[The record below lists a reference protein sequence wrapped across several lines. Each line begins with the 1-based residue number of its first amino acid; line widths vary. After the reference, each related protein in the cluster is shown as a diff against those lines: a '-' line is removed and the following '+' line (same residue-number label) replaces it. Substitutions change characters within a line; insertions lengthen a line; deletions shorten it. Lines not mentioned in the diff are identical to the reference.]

1 MASPAPDQHGAMLLF
16 YIPALCVNPAARG
29 ATGFRN
35 PRRGDGPSAM
45 GLLPIP
51 GPGRTRTACRSIL
64 LLAATGGLL
73 LAGCGGMQDSDVGAG
88 SGLKP
93 VPRNRTLIL
102 DCAET
107 STCAGQIIDY
117 NSFNPYV
124 PGGISRIGYNFLYEP
139 LYFYLAYR
147 ETGNIVP
154 WIATGHEYNDD
165 YTEVTIHLR
174 DGVEWSDGTPWTAHD
189 LVFTI
194 EMLRANAPEMTFS
207 TDMETWVAEAVAV
220 DDLTARIS
228 LRAPNPR
235 FVFTYFTHNFDNGVP
250 IVPRHVWEGREE
262 PITFLNFDPERGW
275 PVVSG
280 PYRLARSEPEQRIW
294 DLRQDWWAAK
304 IGFQP
309 LPRVER
315 LIYLPYQDEVK
326 RVQNLMGNYLDTS
339 LDLRPPNIE
348 TAVLRNPAITTWSGR
363 EKPFGRRDWW
373 PISLGFNH
381 LEEPF
386 GDPRIRWAINHAI
399 DRDQLVEVAW
409 HGAGEPTLHPFPEF
423 PPLMRYLNQIDDLLE
438 KYPVGLF
445 DPARTAAIMEEI
457 GWQRDPEGYWSRDG
471 QRLKIVIDIY
481 DFHQDIAAVLTAQL
495 ARAGFLAN
503 FRKTPDAGT
512 RMMQGD
518 ARAFITGHGGSVRD
532 PYFTLRLYHSRFVQP
547 TGTATQ
553 YFWRWANEDFDR
565 LVDRM
570 GATSPDDPELAIMFR
585 QAMEI
590 WLRELPS
597 VPLLQWYH
605 RIPYNQTY
613 WTNWPSEDNPY
624 ANPSYWART
633 WLLVLLGLQPTQ

>member
-1 MASPAPDQHGAMLLF
+1 MPSESRHAALAAGAPRPPSRNRAYAWICGCRRAR
-16 YIPALCVNPAARG
+16 ALVFLVLW
-29 ATGFRN
+29 TG
-35 PRRGDGPSAM
+35 
-45 GLLPIP
+45 
-51 GPGRTRTACRSIL
+51 
-64 LLAATGGLL
+64 LLAA
-73 LAGCGGMQDSDVGAG
+73 CGPGDPGTAVPGIA
-88 SGLKP
+88 P
-93 VPRNRTLIL
+93 VPRNRTLVL

-107 STCAGQIIDY
+107 STCAGQIQDY
-117 NSFNPYV
+117 NTFNPYM
-124 PGGISRIGYNFLYEP
+124 PGGVSRIGYNFLYEP
-139 LYFYLAYR
+139 LYFYLAYSD
-147 ETGNIVP
+147 TDNVIP

-165 YTEVTIHLR
+165 YTAVTIHLR

-194 EMLRANAPEMTFS
+194 QMLKANAPELTFS
-207 TDMETWVAEAVAV
+207 TDMDTWVDTAEAV
-220 DDLTARIS
+220 DDLTVRIA

-250 IVPRHVWEGREE
+250 IVPRHIWEGHEAT
-262 PITFLNFDPERGW
+262 TFTNFDPARGW

-280 PYRLARSEPEQRIW
+280 PYRMALSEPEQRIW
-294 DLRQDWWAAK
+294 DLRRDWWAAK
-304 IGFQP
+304 IGFQR

-363 EKPFGRRDWW
+363 EKPYGRRDWW
-373 PISLGFNH
+373 PIALGFNN
-381 LEEPF
+381 LEVPF
-386 GDPRIRWAINHAI
+386 RDPAMRWAITHAI

-409 HGAGEPTLHPFPEF
+409 HGAGEPTEHPFPEF
-423 PPLMRYLNQIDDLLE
+423 PPLLRFLHGIDDLLQ
-438 KYPVGLF
+438 KYPVGRF
-445 DPARTAAIMEEI
+445 DPARSAAILDSL
-457 GWQRDPEGYWSRDG
+457 GYGRDAEGYWNRDG
-471 QRLKIVIDIY
+471 ERLKIVIDIY

-495 ARAGFLAN
+495 ERAGFVAK
-503 FRKTPDAGT
+503 FRKSPDAAT

-553 YFWRWANEDFDR
+553 YFWRWHNEEFGR
-565 LVDRM
+565 LVDGM
-570 GATSPDDPELAIMFR
+570 GETAPDDPELEVLFR

-613 WTNWPSEDNPY
+613 WTNWPSADDPY

-633 WLLVLLGLQPTQ
+633 WLLVLLGLEPAQ